1 MNDRQHGQ
9 THDAVF
15 ERLEPER
22 MMDTVRAL
30 CGMGEKV
37 SGTAEELQACD
48 WITDQLTQYG
58 VAWTVHAFNALISHP
73 THTVLHWL
81 GDTPRR
87 IEAVGVAFAKDTG
100 PEGIEAGLVWVGTGK
115 PADYDGQDVR
125 GKIVLIGA
133 LPEYGA
139 CAAAWR
145 AGALGLIGASSGPQR
160 HKMTCSPIWGSP
172 ASEEERQ
179 QIPAI
184 AAASVNR
191 PDFEALRAALAN
203 GPVRVKL
210 VAEVQT
216 GWRTVRLP
224 VAEIAGTSPQ
234 FLLTG
239 AHYCT
244 WFDGATDN
252 VAADAILLELARVF
266 ANSRP
271 TVGLRMAW
279 WPGHSQGR
287 YAGSAWYADQ
297 FWLELH
303 QHCIGYLNIDINGSR
318 GAVKKALRNVT
329 AEAEAFAERAIDGA
343 LGCTGAAEGTRD
355 MLKRPDRYADRRRPH
370 RGSDQSFLGIG
381 ITSLQ
386 VSSFLDEDDPDR
398 IAGGGLPRWWHAA
411 EDRADRVDAGV
422 LLDDARIHVG
432 LVHGLLHA
440 DVLPFELDPIAAD
453 FDAALREL
461 REAAPELVLLDE
473 LQRKV
478 DAFRHAASGFGATR
492 ERLASSI
499 GNQVVLDVLRL
510 LTPVLYATSS
520 RFQPDRATSLRLLPG
535 LTPVL
540 LLHSMPHADRLQA
553 EILLRRAANRIAH
566 ALTRATDAL
575 HSVSSNLSNA
585 DA

>member
-1 MNDRQHGQ
+1 MNDSQRCQ
-9 THDAVF
+9 TPDALF

-22 MMDTVRAL
+22 MMNTVRAL
-30 CGMGEKV
+30 CCMGEKV

-48 WITDQLTQYG
+48 WITGQLARYG
-58 VAWTVHAFNALISHP
+58 VAWKVHAFDALISHP
-73 THTVLHWL
+73 RHTALRWL
-81 GDTPRR
+81 GDVPRS
-87 IEAVGVAFAKDTG
+87 IDAVGVAFSRETG
-100 PEGIEAGLVWVGTGK
+100 PEGIEAELVWVGQGK
-115 PADYDGQDVR
+115 PSDYDGRDVR

-145 AGALGLIGASSGPQR
+145 AGAVGLLGASSGPQR

-172 ASEEERQ
+172 ASEDERR
-179 QIPAI
+179 QIPDI

-191 PDFEALRAALAN
+191 PDFEVLRAGLAD
-203 GPVRVKL
+203 GPVRVNL
-210 VAEVQT
+210 VAEVET
-216 GWRTVRLP
+216 GWRTVQLP

-234 FLLTG
+234 FLLAG

-266 ANSRP
+266 ADSRP
-271 TVGLRMAW
+271 QVGLRMAW

-287 YAGSAWYADQ
+287 YAGSTWYADQ

-329 AEAEAFAERAIDGA
+329 AEAEAFAASAIDRA
-343 LGCTGAAEGTRD
+343 LGRPGATDGTRE

-386 VSSFLDEDDPDR
+386 VSSFLLEDDPDR
-398 IAGGGLPRWWHAA
+398 IAGGGLPRWWHAV
-411 EDRADRVDAGV
+411 EDRADMVDAGV
-422 LLDDARIHVG
+422 LLEDARIHVG
-432 LVHGLLHA
+432 LVHGLLQA
-440 DVLPFELDPIAAD
+440 SMLPFELEPIATD

-461 REAAPELVLLDE
+461 REAAPELALLDD
-473 LQRKV
+473 LQRTV
-478 DAFRHAASGFGATR
+478 DTFRHAASGFRAAR
-492 ERLASSI
+492 ERLAPDM
-499 GNQVVLDVLRL
+499 GNQAVLDVLRL

-520 RFQPDRATSLRLLPG
+520 GFQPDRATSLRLLPG

-540 LLHSMPHADRLQA
+540 SLHGMPHADRLQTGT
-553 EILLRRAANRIAH
+553 LLRRAANRIAH
-566 ALTRATDAL
+566 ALTGAADAL
-575 HSVSSNLSNA
+575 TRVSSTISNS